1 MALVETWA
9 TQVPAML
16 AKACKQHKYQV
27 LCLPAVMSAVE
38 TGRDLRGVLVL
49 VRADLRIGHIV
60 QECTDFGEYFA
71 LVLNNCFCLFVCYRD
86 GARSFSDNLTES
98 MGFFADA
105 AAPLPCLFVGDFNW
119 SMRRP
124 AKVPARIQACTQ
136 SPPGSAR
143 SIR

>member
-1 MALVETWA
+1 METWA
-9 TQVPAML
+9 TQVPDML

-27 LCLPAVMSAVE
+27 LCLLAVMSAVE

-49 VRADLRIGHIV
+49 VRADLRIGHVV
-60 QECTDFGEYFA
+60 QERTDFCEYVA
-71 LVLNNCFCLFVCYRD
+71 LVLNDCFRLFVCYCN

-105 AAPLPCLFVGDFNW
+105 AVPLPCLFVGDFNW
-119 SMRRP
+119 SMRSP
-124 AKVPARIQACTQ
+124 AKVPAQIKACTQ

>member
-1 MALVETWA
+1 
-9 TQVPAML
+9 
-16 AKACKQHKYQV
+16 
-27 LCLPAVMSAVE
+27 MSAIE
-38 TGRDLRGVLVL
+38 TGRNLRGVLVL
-49 VRADLRIGHIV
+49 VRADLCIGHVI
-60 QECTDFGEYFA
+60 QERTDFGEYVA
-71 LVLNNCFCLFVCYRD
+71 LVLNNCFRLFVCYRD
-86 GARSFSDNLTES
+86 GACSFSDNLTES
-98 MGFFADA
+98 MGFFADT

>member
-1 MALVETWA
+1 
-9 TQVPAML
+9 
-16 AKACKQHKYQV
+16 
-27 LCLPAVMSAVE
+27 MSAVDA
-38 TGRDLRGVLVL
+38 GRDLRGVLVL
-49 VRADLRIGHIV
+49 VRADLHIGHVV
-60 QECTDFGEYFA
+60 QERTDFGEYVA
-71 LVLNNCFCLFVCYRD
+71 LVLNDCFRLFVCYRD